1 MRRNRKVATIQA
13 EPQTPVVDTAAAES
27 AAAEKVAAAKAAA
40 ELQAQYAGAN
50 DIINSHMLWA
60 MGAGLVPVPW
70 VDMAAILGVQVSMLS
85 ALSKKYGMAFS
96 DSQAK
101 NIIGTLVG
109 GVLPGQLASG
119 FLGGVVKMIPIV
131 GIVTVPAFAGA
142 STYALGKVFEQHY
155 ASGGTF
161 LDFDPEAV
169 RAKFKEIFESAKK

>member
-1 MRRNRKVATIQA
+1 MAVQT
-13 EPQTPVVDTAAAES
+13 EPQTPTTDAAAAA
-27 AAAEKVAAAKAAA
+27 AAAEKRAEEKATA
-40 ELQAQYAGAN
+40 ESRSQFAGGN
-50 DIINSHMLWA
+50 DIIKSHMLWA

-85 ALSKKYGMAFS
+85 ALSKNYKMAFS

-101 NIIGTLVG
+101 NIIGSLVS

-142 STYALGKVFEQHY
+142 TTYALGKVFEQHY

-169 RAKFKEIFESAKK
+169 RAKFKEIFEAAKK